1 MGANPTQAQALLL
14 FMVGFTL
21 AAAGFGLLA
30 GNILLVIIGLAL
42 MGLSIA
48 IFLKCK
54 PWEQREK

>member
-1 MGANPTQAQALLL
+1 
-14 FMVGFTL
+14 MVGFTL

-30 GNILLVIIGLAL
+30 GNILLVILGLAL

-54 PWEQREK
+54 PWEQREN